1 MPQTKPKDI
10 KSDMLNLA
18 PSNIKV
24 TMSGIQF
31 LKNRNTKK
39 QENVTYIGRREKRLS
54 TETDSE
60 MTHIIELRS

>member
-10 KSDMLNLA
+10 KSDTLNLA
-18 PSNIKV
+18 PSNVKV

-39 QENVTYIGRREKRLS
+39 QENVTYIGRRKKRLS

-60 MTHIIELRS
+60 MTHIIELHN